1 MRPKFL
7 IFFIILFTSLNN
19 HASFDLDIDD
29 NGSTDALT
37 DGLLTLRYMF
47 GLSDESLTVGVIGN
61 NANRTS
67 SQTVESY
74 LQAAGNKLDIDGDEK
89 VDALT
94 DGLLILRDL
103 FGLTG

>member
-7 IFFIILFTSLNN
+7 IFFIILFIPLHT

-74 LQAAGNKLDIDGDEK
+74 LQAAGNKLDIDGDGK
-89 VDALT
+89 VEE
-94 DGLLILRDL
+94 
-103 FGLTG
+103 